1 MFVNYITYML
11 HIMSSFSISD
21 PGLHKVYLVDFFFL
35 IDWPLKCIFSH
46 FSGNLCTQS
55 CLQ

>member
-21 PGLHKVYLVDFFFL
+21 PGLHKVYLVDFFFFNRL
-35 IDWPLKCIFSH
+35 T
-46 FSGNLCTQS
+46 TQMHI
-55 CLQ
+55 